1 MCCVRRERERERQRK
16 RDRERE
22 KERER
27 GWKELSNGI
36 EQAELLQQLKY
47 GILMF
52 LLKDSIDVTEGS
64 LRS

>member
-1 MCCVRRERERERQRK
+1 MLCEK
-16 RDRERE
+16 R
-22 KERER
+22 ERER